1 MALLERSVPLN
12 LLQERVGQVRG
23 EGRGRLVLVSGEA
36 GVGKTSLVRELQARQ
51 PTTPVLEGACE
62 ALFTPRP
69 LGPLLDVA
77 AALGGSLA
85 DLAEAGPAPAEL
97 LAALGA
103 ALRRPHVIVLEDLHW
118 ADEATLDAL
127 RMLGRR
133 VGAFKAL
140 VVGTYRDDELERD
153 HPLRIVLGELPQ
165 TDRIRLEPLSAAA
178 VAELAGAPADDLH
191 ARTGGNPFYVT
202 ELLAAGAGGG
212 TPATVRDAVLA
223 RAARLDPQARRLL
236 DAAAVARPRAE
247 LWLLEAIAGQELP
260 AVERCL
266 ASGVL
271 RSEGAAVQFRHEIAR
286 ATIEESLAPDRYV
299 RLHRAALQALA
310 GRGDPARLVHHADAA
325 GDAAAVLEHASAAAA
340 RATALS
346 AHREAAQHYDRVL
359 DHADALAT
367 EARADLLES
376 AARACYLT
384 GRFDDAV
391 ARGRAALEAV
401 RALGDRRREGVL
413 LLSLSRYVWYRG
425 DTDEG
430 RELDRR
436 AIAVLEQLPPG
447 QELAR
452 AYARVSGDG
461 TLDYDLRMATDWGS
475 RAIALAER
483 LDEPE
488 LLSMALNY
496 VGLAELNAGIDAG
509 AEKVE
514 RGLALALEHD
524 LEEATA
530 RSRQNIAC
538 TRMLRREWA
547 SADAQLGALEA
558 YVEDRDLDAIWVYTC
573 GWRAWA
579 ELERGHWD
587 RAAQLAQDVLGRPG
601 IGPPTRLTPL
611 VVLGLL
617 RARRGDPYAWEA
629 LDEALA
635 LAARMREAQRLL
647 PVAAARA
654 EARWLEGLPEQVAA
668 ETDHA
673 VALLAK
679 RQQPWALG
687 AIAIW
692 RHRAGIATTLHTPV
706 PAPFAAE
713 LDGHPLAAAESW
725 KELGCPY
732 DAALAR
738 AAADD
743 EAALRVSLDELQR
756 LGAAAAAKIAS
767 RRLRERGARGLPRGP
782 RPSTRENPA
791 NLTLR
796 EVEVLELVAQGLR
809 NAQIAER
816 LFVSRKTIDH
826 HVSAILRK
834 LGVRTRGE
842 ASAESRRLGLSGQ
855 DR

>member
-1 MALLERSVPLN
+1 MVLLERLAPLN
-12 LLQERVGQVRG
+12 LLQEQVGEVRR

-36 GVGKTSLVRELQARQ
+36 GVGKTSLVHELQAQQRM
-51 PTTPVLEGACE
+51 TPVLEGACE
-62 ALFTPRP
+62 PLFTPRP
-69 LGPLLDVA
+69 LGPLLDIA
-77 AALGGSLA
+77 AAVGGSVA
-85 DLAEAGPAPAEL
+85 DLAEAGPAPADL

-103 ALRRPHVIVLEDLHW
+103 ALRRPHLIVLEDLHW

-133 VGAFKAL
+133 VRTFNAL
-140 VVGTYRDDELERD
+140 VVGTYRDDELERE
-153 HPLRIVLGELPQ
+153 HPLRVVLGELPH
-165 TDRIRLEPLSAAA
+165 TERIRLEPLSAAA
-178 VAELAGAPADDLH
+178 VAELAGGPADDLH

-202 ELLAAGAGGG
+202 ELLAAGAGAE

-236 DAAAVARPRAE
+236 DATAVARPRAE
-247 LWLLEAIAGQELP
+247 MWLLDAIAGKEL
-260 AVERCL
+260 AAIERCL
-266 ASGVL
+266 TSGVL
-271 RSEGAAVQFRHEIAR
+271 HSEGNAVRFRHEIAR
-286 ATIEESLAPDRYV
+286 ATIEESLPPDRYV
-299 RLHRAALQALA
+299 TLHRAVLEALA
-310 GRGDPARLVHHADAA
+310 GRGDPARLAHHADAV
-325 GDAAAVLEHASAAAA
+325 GDAAAVLEHATAAAE

-359 DHADALAT
+359 RHADALAT
-367 EARADLLES
+367 EARADLLER
-376 AARACYLT
+376 AAHACYLT
-384 GRFDDAV
+384 GSFDDAV

-401 RALGDRRREGVL
+401 RALGDRLREGVL

-425 DTDEG
+425 DTDET
-430 RELDRR
+430 RDLDRQ
-436 AIAVLEQLPPG
+436 AIAVLEELPPG
-447 QELAR
+447 PELAR
-452 AYARVSGDG
+452 AYARVSGEG
-461 TLDYDLRMATDWGS
+461 IVDYDLRMATEWGA
-475 RAIALAER
+475 RAIALSEQ

-488 LLSMALNY
+488 LLSMTLNY
-496 VGLAELNAGIDAG
+496 VGLAELIAGIDDG

-538 TRMLRREWA
+538 THILRREWA
-547 SADAQLGALEA
+547 VADAQLDALEA
-558 YVEDRDLDAIWVYTC
+558 YVEGRDLDAIWVYTC

-587 RAAQLAQDVLGRPG
+587 RAGGRP
-601 IGPPTRLTPL
+601 PPGGRRPGVGAPPRLTPL
-611 VVLGLL
+611 IVLGLL
-617 RARRGDPYAWEA
+617 RARRGDPDAWEA

-635 LAARMREAQRLL
+635 LAERMREAQRIV

-673 VALLAK
+673 LALLAK

-687 AIAIW
+687 ALAIW

-713 LDGHPLAAAESW
+713 LDGDPLAAAESW
-725 KELGCPY
+725 RELDCPY
-732 DAALAR
+732 DAALAG

-743 EAALRVSLDELQR
+743 EAALRVSHDELQR
-756 LGAAAAAKIAS
+756 LGAAPAAQIVA
-767 RRLRERGARGLPRGP
+767 RRLRARGARNIRRGP
-782 RPSTRENPA
+782 RQRTLTNPA
-791 NLTLR
+791 GLTARQLDVLR
-796 EVEVLELVAQGLR
+796 LLAHGAS
-809 NAQIAER
+809 NSQIAAQ
-816 LFVSRKTIDH
+816 LFLSEKTVSH

-834 LGVRTRGE
+834 LEVRNRAQ
-842 ASAESRRLGLSGQ
+842 ASAAAVRL
-855 DR
+855 RIV

>member
-1 MALLERSVPLN
+1 MVLLERLAPLN
-12 LLQERVGQVRG
+12 LLQERADEVRR

-36 GVGKTSLVRELQARQ
+36 GVGKTSLVRELQAQQR
-51 PTTPVLEGACE
+51 TMPVLEGACE

-69 LGPLLDVA
+69 LGPLIDIA
-77 AALGGSLA
+77 TALGASLA
-85 DLAEAGPAPAEL
+85 DLAEAGPAPADL
-97 LAALGA
+97 LSALGA
-103 ALRRPHVIVLEDLHW
+103 ALRRPHLIVLEDLHW

-140 VVGTYRDDELERD
+140 VVGTYRDDELARD
-153 HPLRIVLGELPQ
+153 HPLRIVLGELPRI
-165 TDRIRLEPLSAAA
+165 DRIRLEPLSAAA

-202 ELLAAGAGGG
+202 ELLAAGAGGE
-212 TPATVRDAVLA
+212 TPETVRDAVLA

-236 DAAAVARPRAE
+236 DATAVARPRAE

-260 AVERCL
+260 AIERCL

-271 RSEGAAVQFRHEIAR
+271 RSEGTAVQFRHELAR
-286 ATIEESLAPDRYV
+286 ATIEESLPPDRYV
-299 RLHRAALQALA
+299 TLHRAALQALA
-310 GRGDPARLVHHADAA
+310 GRAEPARLAHHADAA
-325 GDAAAVLEHASAAAA
+325 GDAVAVLEHATAAAV
-340 RATALS
+340 RASALS
-346 AHREAAQHYDRVL
+346 AHREAAQHYDRAL
-359 DHADALAT
+359 HHADALGT
-367 EARADLLES
+367 EARADLLER
-376 AARACYLT
+376 AANECYLT

-391 ARGRAALEAV
+391 ARGHAALEAV
-401 RALGDRRREGVL
+401 RTLGDRLREGVL

-425 DTDEG
+425 DTDEA

-436 AIAVLEQLPPG
+436 AIAVLEELPPG
-447 QELAR
+447 PELAR

-461 TLDYDLRMATDWGS
+461 TVDYDLRIATEWGA
-475 RAIALAER
+475 RAIALAEQ

-496 VGLAELNAGIDAG
+496 VGLAELGAGIDAG

-538 TRMLRREWA
+538 THILRREWA

-558 YVEDRDLDAIWVYTC
+558 YVDDRDLDAIWVYTC
-573 GWRAWA
+573 GWKAWA

-587 RAAQLAQDVLGRPG
+587 RAARLAQEVLGRPG

-611 VVLGLL
+611 VVLSLL
-617 RARRGDPYAWEA
+617 RARRGDPGVWEA
-629 LDEALA
+629 LDEALV
-635 LAARMREAQRLL
+635 LAERMREAQRLL

-654 EARWLEGLPEQVAA
+654 EARWLEGLPERVAA

-673 VALLAK
+673 LALLAQ

-687 AIAIW
+687 GIAIW
-692 RHRAGIATTLHTPV
+692 RHRAGIATTLRTPV

-713 LDGHPLAAAESW
+713 LDGDPLAAAQLW

-732 DAALAR
+732 DAALAG

-743 EAALRVSLDELQR
+743 EAALRASLDELQR
-756 LGAAAAAKIAS
+756 LGAASAATIVA
-767 RRLRERGARGLPRGP
+767 RRLRARGARNIPRGP
-782 RPSTRENPA
+782 HPQTRANPA
-791 NLTLR
+791 GLTARQLDVLR
-796 EVEVLELVAQGLR
+796 LLAEGAS
-809 NAQIAER
+809 NAEIANR
-816 LFVSRKTIDH
+816 LFLSEKTVSH
-826 HVSAILRK
+826 HVSAIMHK
-834 LGVRTRGE
+834 LDVRNRTQ
-842 ASAESRRLGLSGQ
+842 ASAAAVRLGIL
-855 DR
+855 